1 VMEHE
6 IVRKFSKKISKTIIL
21 IIVMVILFCSFT
33 MSQYFLKIKL
43 GETKDNLSTIAIA
56 YGEGKDRISNI
67 VDTYPIYNS
76 IVQGYN
82 KSNDIIVNKKFFTKN
97 LEYKSLTQEDIDKA
111 LEPYKISV
119 LNGNTISGIVKVS
132 DIKGDIM
139 IVGQPL
145 KNKDNEITG
154 AIFSIKFANEYNSI
168 LIGLNAVLSFSM
180 IFILISIITPFYL
193 MAKKIIVR
201 LGSMTDVVMKMSEGD
216 FSVRFQEEKN
226 DPIGQLPRALNDLA
240 IRLEKSESQSKLL
253 EQTRRDYVANVTHE
267 LKTPVTSIRAM
278 AEILKDGTLVDKV
291 DKDKY
296 YSMILRESVRL
307 ESLIKDMLE
316 LSRLQSGKESLEKSK
331 VKLDETLLQVIDE
344 FNIISEDLDI
354 ELIIEVDFENLVE
367 VNTNINRIAQ
377 VLVILLDNAFKYTAD
392 NGSVTLKVRNEK
404 ECVKVSVCDTGVGVE
419 EEDIPFIFDRFYK
432 ADKSHSSEGTG
443 IGLSIAWEIMKNLDE
458 DIYYE
463 SSEKYQSIFNFT
475 IHYD

>member
-1 VMEHE
+1 MKHE
-6 IVRKFSKKISKTIIL
+6 IVKKFSKKISKTIIL

-43 GETKDNLSTIAIA
+43 GETKENLSTIAI
-56 YGEGKDRISNI
+56 ESSKEKNDISDI

-82 KSNDIIVNKKFFTKN
+82 KSNNVIVSKKFFTKN
-97 LEYKSLTQEDIDKA
+97 LEYKNLDQEDIDKA

-119 LNGNTISGIVKVS
+119 LNGNTISGIVKVN
-132 DIKGDIM
+132 DINGDIM
-139 IVGQPL
+139 IAGQPL
-145 KNKDNEITG
+145 KNKNNEITG
-154 AIFSIKFANEYNSI
+154 AIFAIKFANEYNGV
-168 LIGLNAVLSFSM
+168 LIGLNTVLSFSM

-193 MAKKIIVR
+193 MTKKIIIK
-201 LGSMTDVVMKMSEGD
+201 LGNMTDVVLKMSEGD

-226 DPIGQLPRALNDLA
+226 DPIGQLPRALNELA

-278 AEILKDGTLVDKV
+278 AEILKDGSLVDKV

-296 YSMILRESVRL
+296 YSMILRESARL

-331 VKLDETLLQVIDE
+331 VRLNEALLQIIDE
-344 FNIISEDLDI
+344 FKIISEDLDI
-354 ELIIEVDFENLVE
+354 DLIIEVDFEKLPKVY
-367 VNTNINRIAQ
+367 TNINRIAQ

-392 NGSVTLKVRNEK
+392 NGSVTLKITNNK
-404 ECVKVSVCDTGVGVE
+404 EFVKVSVCDTGIGVE

-458 DIYYE
+458 KIYYE

-475 IHYD
+475 IHYE